1 MRTRVL
7 WAAGRDRL
15 KAVAI
20 AMFNLAGFR
29 RIRIQTGLGRAGLPV
44 VLAMLLLAACG
55 TPTNCRASGDQQGRI
70 LIGNVERTYLIHVP
84 PYSPPQTGFPVVLG
98 FHGAGGQARSFV
110 WLTKLDAWADARGF
124 IVVYPNGLGKRWND
138 GRATIKRKSDDIGF
152 IAALLD
158 EIEQRYSVNRA
169 RIYATGISNGAMFT
183 QRLACEL
190 SDRIAAIAPVAGAMP
205 ADIAPLCRPMRAV
218 SVLQISGSADP
229 IVPFAG
235 GAIAGGRGGG
245 GEVLSAPRTAELW
258 ASLDG
263 CAAASPGVALPP
275 IAPPDGTAVMR
286 KIYAPCRQGRTVTLL
301 TIEGG
306 GHTWPGG
313 PQYLPAIFIGRASD
327 QLDASRAI
335 VEFFLGQPRQ

>member
-1 MRTRVL
+1 
-7 WAAGRDRL
+7 
-15 KAVAI
+15 
-20 AMFNLAGFR
+20 
-29 RIRIQTGLGRAGLPV
+29 
-44 VLAMLLLAACG
+44 
-55 TPTNCRASGDQQGRI
+55 
-70 LIGNVERTYLIHVP
+70 
-84 PYSPPQTGFPVVLG
+84 
-98 FHGAGGQARSFV
+98 
-110 WLTKLDAWADARGF
+110 
-124 IVVYPNGLGKRWND
+124 
-138 GRATIKRKSDDIGF
+138 
-152 IAALLD
+152 
-158 EIEQRYSVNRA
+158 
-169 RIYATGISNGAMFT
+169 MFT

-190 SDRIAAIAPVAGAMP
+190 SDRIAAIAPVAGTMP

-235 GAIAGGRGGG
+235 GAIAGAGGRGEGG
-245 GEVLSAPRTAELW
+245 DVLSVARTAELW
-258 ASLDG
+258 AGLDG